1 MMVKCTVSQRACN
14 QSVTSIMERRGYSW
28 RHQIVCLAKHGYRAV
43 VPDLRGYG
51 DTTGAPLND
60 VPKFSVFHLVG
71 DIVAL
76 IEAIAPNED
85 NVFVVGH
92 DWGATIAWH
101 LCLFRPDKVKALLN
115 LSVHFPRRNPQ
126 MNIVERVKAFYGED
140 YYICRFQVPGD
151 IEVEFAPIGAKSILK
166 KFLTYCHS
174 EF

>member
-1 MMVKCTVSQRACN
+1 MKRGSNYHKNNCDKICFLEYVVKR
-14 QSVTSIMERRGYSW
+14 YSW